1 MFDQLFQLGVSLRVI
16 KRLFVLEIGIIAMVT
31 NVSALLLGT
40 LIAQYSLNIFNQMV
54 AMFYFNL
61 SGADIMLHWSIILKS
76 IIASAGSFSVAY
88 ISYFYGKGRASTLD
102 HGSNWIDRLLV
113 VTGLIFLFKY
123 PVQWVVI
130 GCSLAMI
137 VGGFLEVY
145 RKHQIA

>member
-88 ISYFYGKGRASTLD
+88 ISYFYGKGSG
-102 HGSNWIDRLLV
+102 HQRL
-113 VTGLIFLFKY
+113 TMARIGLIGLF
-123 PVQWVVI
+123 W
-130 GCSLAMI
+130 L
-137 VGGFLEVY
+137 
-145 RKHQIA
+145 